1 MKIDILDCGINNPK
15 AKPPDHAISK
25 YRNQNKYNYK
35 PFFTMKKIYILF
47 AFLLFGAGLC
57 AQQTDL
63 TEAVDFTV
71 TDCHGQT
78 YNLFEILDR
87 GQAVFI
93 DFFFYTCN
101 QCQVISPYITGS
113 YTQMGC
119 NMYDVFYIEISY
131 TDSDAI
137 CQRWADEYGV
147 EFPTV
152 GREGGGNEVFD
163 LYGIIGCPT
172 LVLIMPDRSIAIQG
186 LLDLYPF
193 SAQDVVNAMQ
203 QHGLQPHDCN
213 TTDIDEN
220 STTLTMFPNPAN
232 ESVTV
237 QGENLGEVSLYN
249 VVGQKVETF
258 YTDESQLVIPTAKY
272 QEGIYFIKTSNGN
285 TQRLVIVHK

>member
-1 MKIDILDCGINNPK
+1 
-15 AKPPDHAISK
+15 
-25 YRNQNKYNYK
+25 
-35 PFFTMKKIYILF
+35 MKKLYILL
-47 AFLLFGAGLC
+47 AFLLFGAGLH
-57 AQQTDL
+57 AQQTNL

-113 YTQMGC
+113 YSQMGC
-119 NMYDVFYIEISY
+119 NMHDVFYIEISY
-131 TDSDAI
+131 IDNDAV
-137 CQRWADEYGV
+137 CQQWADEHGV

-152 GREGGGNEVFD
+152 GRDGGGNEVFD
-163 LYGIIGCPT
+163 LYGIHACPT
-172 LVLIMPDRSIAIQG
+172 LVLIMPDRSIPIQG

-213 TTDIDEN
+213 VTGVVESN
-220 STTLTMFPNPAN
+220 ETLSLFPNPAN
-232 ESVTV
+232 ESVTL
-237 QGENLGEVSLYN
+237 QGDNLGEVNMYN
-249 VVGQKVETF
+249 VLGQKVDTYFTMET
-258 YTDESQLVIPTAKY
+258 QLVIPTTKY
-272 QEGIYFIKTSNGN
+272 QEGIYFIRTSNGM
-285 TQRLVIVHK
+285 TQRLVIVHN